1 MTGFRL
7 DSVPFIPLDDIES
20 TLTISKTLNN
30 GPVILRGNFSISGQ
44 PMDTYLNTDD
54 WGKGVAF
61 VNGRNLGRYW
71 PLAGPQITLYVPASY
86 LRTGENELLLVEL
99 EYIPMSKE
107 MKLQNQPILDY
118 TVQYSNSQDKS
129 NDIRVLV

>member
-1 MTGFRL
+1 
-7 DSVPFIPLDDIES
+7 
-20 TLTISKTLNN
+20 
-30 GPVILRGNFSISGQ
+30 
-44 PMDTYLNTDD
+44 MDTYLNTDD

>member
-7 DSVPFIPLDDIES
+7 DSVPSTLLDDIES
-20 TLTISKTLNN
+20 TLSISKTLIN

-44 PMDTYLNTDD
+44 PMDTYLNTDN

-107 MKLQNQPILDY
+107 MKLQNEPILY
-118 TVQYSNSQDKS
+118 YKVRNSSSQDNS

>member
-20 TLTISKTLNN
+20 ILSVSKTLRD

-44 PMDTYLNTDD
+44 PMDTYLNTDG

-99 EYIPMSKE
+99 EYIPTSKE
-107 MKLQNQPILDY
+107 MKLQTEPIFLYKDR
-118 TVQYSNSQDKS
+118 YSNSQDNS

>member
-7 DSVPFIPLDDIES
+7 DSVPSTPLDDIES
-20 TLTISKTLNN
+20 SLSISKTLIN

-44 PMDTYLNTDD
+44 PMDTYLNTDG

-71 PLAGPQITLYVPASY
+71 PVAGPQITLYVPASY

-107 MKLQNQPILDY
+107 MKLQNEPILDHK
-118 TVQYSNSQDKS
+118 VRYSNSQDNS